1 MHNHSGG
8 DRQILGPQPSVN
20 LVESWSSRFCERLC
34 LQNGQTKDRVHGSR
48 GSTTPAA
55 VLWPPCALTHNMPC
69 TRTRMST
76 HVLIQRENEKKLLP
90 KVPRNSED
98 KVSLKGREFF
108 SSVLKGKSRHRQ
120 QSTRHLLQSI
130 IGRTR
135 LKDPAGPSL
144 PTAAKKRPEAQAHS
158 HWKDFQRAL

>member
-8 DRQILGPQPSVN
+8 DRQILGPQRSVN

-34 LQNGQTKDRVHGSR
+34 LQNGQTKNRVHGSR

-55 VLWPPCALTHNMPC
+55 VLWPSCALTHNMPC
-69 TRTRMST
+69 TRTRK
-76 HVLIQRENEKKLLP
+76 RGNEKKLLP
-90 KVPRNSED
+90 KVPRNCED

-130 IGRTR
+130 IGRTQ

-144 PTAAKKRPEAQAHS
+144 STAAKKRPEAQAHS
-158 HWKDFQRAL
+158 LWKDFQRAL